1 MRWIGWLLGCLGAA
15 DDPAGAPAGS
25 SAGAEA
31 PIRLWL
37 GGDVHLAGTIA
48 APGSPQDPLAP
59 LYAITGGRLGM
70 VNLEGPLME
79 PPEAQVEGGE
89 IRLYNHPGV
98 LPMLTRL
105 GVRAAGIANNH
116 ADDGGSRG
124 ESLRRLELAG
134 VVGVDGLARLEL
146 PGGTLGVVAVDLP
159 GAQPG
164 AAGGQVGAADAGGEI
179 ARAAGLLR
187 EAAAWSAAQIV
198 TFHVTGPPGYLP
210 TLQQREAA
218 AAALAAGAEV
228 VAFHGS
234 HAVGPVERRGAAV
247 ILWGLG
253 NVIFQ
258 CGCTDQRD
266 AILAELEIT
275 PGQPVAVQVRP
286 IRAGL
291 MDAARPAPDAGAI
304 LDLLEAIGT
313 RGLERV
319 DGAGRLR

>member
-1 MRWIGWLLGCLGAA
+1 MGWIGWLLGC
-15 DDPAGAPAGS
+15 AG
-25 SAGAEA
+25 GAEVPA
-31 PIRLWL
+31 EAPVPIRLWL
-37 GGDVHLAGTIA
+37 GGDVHLAGTVA
-48 APGSPQDPLAP
+48 VPGSAQDPLAP
-59 LYAITGGRLGM
+59 LYAITGGRAGL
-70 VNLEGPLME
+70 VNLEGPLMDRLPE
-79 PPEAQVEGGE
+79 DLPEAGLGE

-98 LPMLTRL
+98 LPLLTRL

-116 ADDGGSRG
+116 ADDGGSRE

-134 VVGVDGLARLEL
+134 VIGVDGLARLEL
-146 PGGTLGVVAVDLP
+146 AGGTLGVVAVDLP
-159 GAQPG
+159 GVQPG
-164 AAGGQVGAADAGGEI
+164 GAGLSAGASAGADLQI

-187 EAAAWSAAQIV
+187 EAVAWSAAQIV

-210 TLQQREAA
+210 THQQRTAA
-218 AAALAAGAEV
+218 ASALAAGAEV

-234 HAVGPVERRGAAV
+234 HAVGPVERRGEAV

-266 AILAELEIT
+266 AIIAELEIA
-275 PGQPVAVQVRP
+275 PGQPVEVWIRP

-291 MDAARPAPDAGAI
+291 MDAARPSPEPGAI

-313 RGLERV
+313 RGLVRV